1 MVTRAKI
8 AIILNY
14 SLVFIYL
21 LSESPR
27 ITLFSRS
34 NFTPTHCHQHKPFSK
49 TKISHLGDTFAYL
62 TDGGRFEMVLADRLS
77 KLLQERDQRKTNE
90 GSGWLETE
98 ALSGTMQ
105 EMGTFKKA
113 LWRRFLSV
121 VAPILSEVIA
131 YVDRDGNLELADSED
146 NWVVKLWLK
155 ILQDSSLTEL
165 RFADFILEEGGAS
178 VVRSKVPVLK
188 SGYRSHSFL
197 CKFPFS
203 WLLKERM
210 DELCKDARNI
220 AGEININ
227 FSLFPSNLVFKG
239 NMAQCFETS
248 KLAN

>member
-1 MVTRAKI
+1 
-8 AIILNY
+8 
-14 SLVFIYL
+14 
-21 LSESPR
+21 
-27 ITLFSRS
+27 
-34 NFTPTHCHQHKPFSK
+34 
-49 TKISHLGDTFAYL
+49 
-62 TDGGRFEMVLADRLS
+62 MVLADRLS
-77 KLLQERDQRKTNE
+77 KLLQEKDQRKTNK

-105 EMGTFKKA
+105 ETGTFKKA
-113 LWRRFLSV
+113 LWRRFQSF

-146 NWVVKLWLK
+146 NWVVQLWLK
-155 ILQDSSLTEL
+155 TLQDSSLTEL

-227 FSLFPSNLVFKG
+227 FSLFPSNLVFEG
-239 NMAQCFETS
+239 DMVQGFETGKCFRNIRNPHCS
-248 KLAN
+248 SRVTFLQFKVYVFDVESNQTIMSSFSRLFSSVLTFVVTCMMIK